1 MARVKG
7 GPKTRRRHK
16 RVLKMAKGYYGTRH
30 TMFYIANET
39 VERALAF
46 AFRDRKVNKRDFRK
60 LWTVR
65 INAAVRP
72 LGMSYGTF
80 IAAMKKKNVGL
91 DRRVLAFLAVTDP
104 AAFASVVN
112 FVKT

>member
-16 RVLKMAKGYYGTRH
+16 RVLKMAKGYYGSRR

-46 AFRDRKVNKRDFRK
+46 SFRDRKVNKRDFRK

-72 LGMSYGTF
+72 LGMSYSTF
-80 IAAMKKKNVGL
+80 IAALKKKNVGL

-104 AAFASVVN
+104 AAFASVVT
-112 FVKT
+112 FAKS

>member
-16 RVLKMAKGYYGTRH
+16 RILKMAKGYYGSRR

-39 VERALAF
+39 VERALQY
-46 AFRDRKVNKRDFRK
+46 AFRDRKVKKRDFRK
-60 LWTVR
+60 LWIQR

-72 LGMSYGTF
+72 HGLSYSSF
-80 IAAMKKKNVGL
+80 IDKLKKNNVAL
-91 DRRVLAFLAVTDP
+91 DRRVLSKMANVDP
-104 AAFASVVN
+104 AGFDAVVAL
-112 FVKT
+112 VKG

>member
-16 RVLKMAKGYYGTRH
+16 RILKMAKGYYGSRR

-39 VERALAF
+39 VERALQY
-46 AFRDRKVNKRDFRK
+46 AFRDRKVKKRDFRK
-60 LWTVR
+60 LWIQR

-72 LGMSYGTF
+72 HGLSYSAF
-80 IAAMKKKNVGL
+80 IGSLKKKNIGL
-91 DRRVLAFLAVTDP
+91 DRRVLARLAAVDP
-104 AAFASVVN
+104 AGFDAVVTAA
-112 FVKT
+112 KA

>member
-16 RVLKMAKGYYGTRH
+16 RVLKMAKGYYGSRR

-72 LGMSYGTF
+72 LGMSYSTF
-80 IAAMKKKNVGL
+80 IAALKKKNVGL
-91 DRRVLAFLAVTDP
+91 DRRVLAFLAVSDP
-104 AAFASVVN
+104 AAFASVVT
-112 FVKT
+112 FAKS

>member
-16 RVLKMAKGYYGTRH
+16 RVLKMAKGYYGTRR

-46 AFRDRKVNKRDFRK
+46 AFRDRKVNKREFRK

-72 LGMSYGTF
+72 LGMSYSTF
-80 IAAMKKKNVGL
+80 IAALKKKNVGL

-104 AAFASVVN
+104 AAFASVVS
-112 FVKT
+112 FVKA